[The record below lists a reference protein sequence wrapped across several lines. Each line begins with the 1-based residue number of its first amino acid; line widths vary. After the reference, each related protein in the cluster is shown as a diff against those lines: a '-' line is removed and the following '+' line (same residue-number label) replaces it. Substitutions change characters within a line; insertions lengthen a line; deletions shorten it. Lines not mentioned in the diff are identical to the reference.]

1 MHIGFDAKRAF
12 HNATGLGV
20 YSRTLINGLCSM
32 FPQHSIVLFNPSASS
47 PYSFTF
53 PNAQEVQPQKLYRC
67 LPSLWRS
74 VGLLREEAFR
84 KLDLYHG
91 LSNELPAGIEH
102 TGKPSVVTIHD
113 LIFEHFPNQYGAI
126 DTAIYRHKFRSAAKR
141 ANLIVVPSI
150 QTANDLVQRYQTP
163 RQNIRVIPNACDDRF
178 YCAASADEKT
188 EIRKRYGLPS
198 DYILYVGSIIE
209 RKRLLSVCR
218 ALGDPKLRDVTLIVI
233 GKGGAYL
240 KRVKSFIRE
249 TNLSSRVRFL
259 EEEGEAGTLNT
270 DLPVLYQMARAFVY
284 PSVYEGFGI
293 PVVEAMASG
302 TPVLTAPLSCL
313 PEVCSDAA
321 VYAHPD
327 REASFAD
334 ALATLW
340 HDDSLGSLLSIKG
353 KHRAEEFRTKYLI
366 QRMMAIYEEC
376 RHTSC

>member
-12 HNATGLGV
+12 HNSTGLGV
-20 YSRTLINGLCSM
+20 YSRTLIKGLCTG
-32 FPQHSIVLFNPSASS
+32 FPRHSFVLFNPSPSNRYHF
-47 PYSFTF
+47 PF
-53 PNAQEVQPQKLYRC
+53 PNCTEVQPRGLQKR

-74 VGLLREEAFR
+74 GGLLREAVFHS
-84 KLDLYHG
+84 LDLYHG
-91 LSNELPAGIEH
+91 LSNELPAGIERS
-102 TGKPSVVTIHD
+102 GKPSVVTIHD
-113 LIFEHFPNQYGAI
+113 LIFEHFPGQYGVI

-141 ANLIVVPSI
+141 ANLIVVPSA
-150 QTANDLVQRYQTP
+150 QTAHDLVQRYRTP
-163 RQNIRVIPNACDDRF
+163 EENIRVVANACDDRF
-178 YCAASADEKT
+178 YSAASADQKAEVQQ
-188 EIRKRYGLPS
+188 RYRLPG

-218 ALGDPKLRDVTLIVI
+218 ALCDPRLRDVTLIVV
-233 GKGGAYL
+233 GKGGSYL
-240 KRVKSFIRE
+240 KTVKSCNRE
-249 TNLSSRVRFL
+249 KNLSSRVRFL
-259 EEEGEAGTLNT
+259 EEEGETGTLNN

-293 PVVEAMASG
+293 PLVEAMASG

-327 REASFAD
+327 QEASFAD

-340 HDDSLGSLLSIKG
+340 HDDSLRSLLSIKG
-353 KHRAEEFRTKYLI
+353 KQRAEEFRTRHLI

-376 RHTSC
+376 RRTSR